1 VQINIP
7 WGEFVGS
14 ANRTEVKT
22 NTINKETGKSTPL
35 YKYDIDLRGYL
46 PFALFKNI
54 QTHQWLSKDAIDASV
69 PEQVIFY
76 TKKITDE
83 YEDKYNL

>member
-1 VQINIP
+1 M
-7 WGEFVGS
+7 
-14 ANRTEVKT
+14 
-22 NTINKETGKSTPL
+22 
-35 YKYDIDLRGYL
+35 RGYQR
-46 PFALFKNI
+46 FALFKNI
-54 QTHQWLSKDAIDASV
+54 KTHQWLSKDAIDASV